1 MKFMNQNIIGVGWIL
16 VDVKTKSVGIHR
28 RDSKAPSS
36 PNMWDYFGG
45 GFEDGVDKNELDTLK
60 REISEELGII
70 IDDGKIH
77 ELSRGNGS
85 VVYYIDFSF
94 NEFCQIKL
102 GEGAG
107 IAWITIDGALSLNDM
122 TSKAREALSL
132 LGEL

>member
-1 MKFMNQNIIGVGWIL
+1 MLVGYFL
-16 VDVKTKSVGIHR
+16 TKKTKNVGIHR
-28 RDSKAPSS
+28 RDSKAPSD
-36 PNMWDYFGG
+36 PNMWDHFGG

-60 REISEELGII
+60 REVYEELGIAV
-70 IDDGKIH
+70 DDSRIN
-77 ELSRGNGS
+77 ELSRQNGS
-85 VVYYIDFSF
+85 VVYSIDFSF

-132 LGEL
+132 LREL

>member
-1 MKFMNQNIIGVGWIL
+1 MDVIQNIIGVGWIL
-16 VDVKTKSVGIHR
+16 FDKKTKNVGIHR
-28 RDSKAPSS
+28 RDSKAPSD
-36 PNMWDYFGG
+36 PNMWDHFGG

-60 REISEELGII
+60 REVYEELGIAV
-70 IDDGKIH
+70 DDSRIN
-77 ELSRGNGS
+77 ELSRQNGS
-85 VVYYIDFSF
+85 VVYSIDFSF

-132 LGEL
+132 LREL